1 MNEQEFA
8 DDFFN
13 IFSFEISG
21 EMLNVSLLGDERR
34 VLSTVHIPLQEL
46 AWQYADV
53 LTGVIKY
60 VLSQNAAKPE
70 NRGEE

>member
-34 VLSTVHIPLQEL
+34 YYLPYTFRCKNWL
-46 AWQYADV
+46 AIRDV
-53 LTGVIKY
+53 LTGVIK
-60 VLSQNAAKPE
+60 
-70 NRGEE
+70 